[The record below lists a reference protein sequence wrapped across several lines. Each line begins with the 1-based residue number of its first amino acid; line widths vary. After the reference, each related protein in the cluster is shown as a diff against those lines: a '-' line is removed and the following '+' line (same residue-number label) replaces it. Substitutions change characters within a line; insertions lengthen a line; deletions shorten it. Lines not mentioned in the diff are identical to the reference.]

1 MIVGPNEKLESMMLG
16 YQNKDDEV
24 AFGDVMN
31 CVVESVAAGDTWY
44 VPVEVME
51 DGMNETDLREGW
63 ILEKMPAFYKKTLG
77 NSEEEELFCAF
88 ISETALNKVE
98 EEGTFMTV
106 KYPAREL
113 LYELVRADDCPGLM
127 INPWSDSFFISRENA
142 EKVLDNAEKVPDE
155 RVLNLLTY
163 RIEPRAV
170 IDTNAILNEW
180 KENWHDEE
188 GKEESWELV
197 SYPIMADGRVLLLFE
212 LKDEIYG
219 GNYDTFRAVHTHSH
233 YRVLEYEMTDG
244 ELKLKNRYRFKAQ
257 DAEVGTVFLYN
268 DVLRATI
275 SVAGRDSYKVL
286 QMVPT
291 NDDAQFSIYGSIQTV
306 VSTSKRDIAV
316 AYNNNLRDEG
326 RLPVMLFDE
335 NGGVKARYHDE
346 WALFCSDVN
355 IDREENVWFHMYP
368 STTID
373 KLCPETMRVE
383 SHKVEL
389 QGFGAFALSSDRTKL
404 FAHFSEY
411 GGGSV
416 QYVMTADKNGNYV
429 NPIRFDFRPE
439 DGEGNVLVVKDCEE
453 FGRASTTKSW
463 VILNADGKLYL
474 YDIDDCCEQKQIG
487 A

>member
-1 MIVGPNEKLESMMLG
+1 MIVGMNEKLESMMLG

-170 IDTNAILNEW
+170 IDT
-180 KENWHDEE
+180 
-188 GKEESWELV
+188 
-197 SYPIMADGRVLLLFE
+197 
-212 LKDEIYG
+212 
-219 GNYDTFRAVHTHSH
+219 
-233 YRVLEYEMTDG
+233 
-244 ELKLKNRYRFKAQ
+244 
-257 DAEVGTVFLYN
+257 
-268 DVLRATI
+268 
-275 SVAGRDSYKVL
+275 
-286 QMVPT
+286 
-291 NDDAQFSIYGSIQTV
+291 
-306 VSTSKRDIAV
+306 
-316 AYNNNLRDEG
+316 
-326 RLPVMLFDE
+326 
-335 NGGVKARYHDE
+335 
-346 WALFCSDVN
+346 
-355 IDREENVWFHMYP
+355 
-368 STTID
+368 
-373 KLCPETMRVE
+373 MR
-383 SHKVEL
+383 S
-389 QGFGAFALSSDRTKL
+389 
-404 FAHFSEY
+404 
-411 GGGSV
+411 
-416 QYVMTADKNGNYV
+416 
-429 NPIRFDFRPE
+429 
-439 DGEGNVLVVKDCEE
+439 
-453 FGRASTTKSW
+453 
-463 VILNADGKLYL
+463 
-474 YDIDDCCEQKQIG
+474 
-487 A
+487 

>member
-1 MIVGPNEKLESMMLG
+1 
-16 YQNKDDEV
+16 
-24 AFGDVMN
+24 
-31 CVVESVAAGDTWY
+31 
-44 VPVEVME
+44 
-51 DGMNETDLREGW
+51 
-63 ILEKMPAFYKKTLG
+63 
-77 NSEEEELFCAF
+77 
-88 ISETALNKVE
+88 
-98 EEGTFMTV
+98 
-106 KYPAREL
+106 
-113 LYELVRADDCPGLM
+113 
-127 INPWSDSFFISRENA
+127 
-142 EKVLDNAEKVPDE
+142 
-155 RVLNLLTY
+155 
-163 RIEPRAV
+163 
-170 IDTNAILNEW
+170 
-180 KENWHDEE
+180 
-188 GKEESWELV
+188 
-197 SYPIMADGRVLLLFE
+197 MADGRVLLLFE

-268 DVLRATI
+268 DILRATI
-275 SVAGRDSYKVL
+275 SVTGRDSYKVL

-291 NDDAQFSIYGSIQTV
+291 NDDSQFSIYGDIETV
-306 VSTSKRDIAV
+306 VSTSNGDIAV
-316 AYNNNLRDEG
+316 AYNNNLRDDA
-326 RLPVMLFDE
+326 RFPVMLFDE
-335 NGGVKARYHDE
+335 NGDVKARYHDE
-346 WALFCSDVN
+346 WALFCSDVT

-439 DGEGNVLVVKDCEE
+439 DGEGNVLEVKDCEE